1 MSLKNDIEMVKEEL
15 SSEEKFFE
23 KAVITEKFVKKYK
36 NVIIG
41 SIVAV
46 VVIVGANIVYT
57 INEQQR
63 VDAANSALAELAE
76 DTNNTT
82 ASTRLQSLSPVLYD
96 AWSYSQA
103 VATQNVA
110 ALKKLSKSNAPI
122 VNDLASYE
130 VAQDENSLKMLDA
143 YSSRQDAIFKD
154 LAVVQS
160 AILLMN
166 ENKIDEAHDKLST
179 ISSKSRLSEVAKL
192 LSHYGV
198 K

>member
-41 SIVAV
+41 SVAV
-46 VVIVGANIVYT
+46 IVVIVAANIGYE
-57 INEQQR
+57 INKQQT
-63 VDAANSALAELAE
+63 VSAANEALAELKKDAAN
-76 DTNNTT
+76 TNV
-82 ASTRLQSLSPVLYD
+82 SSRLESLSPALHDV
-96 AWSYSQA
+96 WSYSQA
-103 VATQNVA
+103 IATHNIDT
-110 ALKKLSKSNAPI
+110 LKKLSKSNTSV

-130 VAQDENSLKMLDA
+130 VAQAQNSVQELDT
-143 YSSRQDAIFKD
+143 YSSSEDAIFKD
-154 LAVVQS
+154 LAVIES

-166 ENKIDEAHDKLST
+166 ENKIEEAHDKLST
-179 ISSKSRLSEVAKL
+179 ISSNSSMAEIAKL
-192 LSHYGV
+192 LSHYGI

>member
-41 SIVAV
+41 SIVAI
-46 VVIVGANIVYT
+46 VIVVGANIVYN
-57 INEQQR
+57 INEAQR
-63 VDAANSALAELAE
+63 IDAANTALAELTQDAK
-76 DTNNTT
+76 NS
-82 ASTRLQSLSPVLYD
+82 AAQARLESLSPTLYD
-96 AWSYSQA
+96 VWSYSQA
-103 VATQNVA
+103 VATQNVE
-110 ALKKLSKSNAPI
+110 ALKKLSKSNTPI
-122 VNDLASYE
+122 VNDLALYE
-130 VAQDENSLKMLDA
+130 TAQELQSIQELDA
-143 YSSRQDAIFKD
+143 YASKQDAIFKD

-166 ENKIDEAHDKLST
+166 EQKVDEAHDKLST
-179 ISSKSRLSEVAKL
+179 IASNSPLAQIAKL